1 MPSRYNPMPEKFF
14 LSFFEKEERSEHEK
28 ESSIYLKLA

>member
-1 MPSRYNPMPEKFF
+1 MPEKFF
-14 LSFFEKEERSEHEK
+14 LSFKKKEERSEHEK